1 MIWANRATR
10 RPLSPTGR
18 FFSAPTGTSTA
29 SRRIKRFEKNM
40 IEHELQKS
48 TEEHTRPACEFGRGA
63 QTIVTH
69 YIQNFGCEKVCGTM
83 FSARRRKTTRQRRI
97 LPGTSGQ
104 NDHAL
109 HKRLDEL
116 PFQNWIGNF
125 VGYAVVP
132 VSEGSGLAAVARAEP
147 RQRLER
153 NRHSAN
159 FSGPRIEV
167 SLANTGGAR
176 LVESGG
182 GPRPCLP
189 DRYAVG

>member
-40 IEHELQKS
+40 IEH
-48 TEEHTRPACEFGRGA
+48 F
-63 QTIVTH
+63 
-69 YIQNFGCEKVCGTM
+69 
-83 FSARRRKTTRQRRI
+83 
-97 LPGTSGQ
+97 PGTSGQ

-125 VGYAVVP
+125 VGHAVVP

-159 FSGPRIEV
+159 FSGQRIEV
-167 SLANTGGAR
+167 SLANPGGAR